1 MAAAARNAQAQL
13 IREQQRQQEQT
24 TRLAQTKQ
32 RIVEVNTRLQAKAA
46 QRSRIRHTALRT
58 HAQLQSD
65 LTIQQ
70 HGWRSMNVT
79 ACGAE
84 IAGWR
89 AHFAQLNRDKHQIAT
104 LAARIAELRQKLA
117 GMPLCESEAT
127 IKSWKAIARSL
138 RPENPAH
145 CAAPVNIP
153 PLRRIRRL
161 NSPITSGA
169 GRAGKEV
176 AALKEEVCWCW
187 DRSMP

>member
-1 MAAAARNAQAQL
+1 MLLQQQAQKAL
-13 IREQQRQQEQT
+13 TDAAPELAKLQLAQPAAQLRPLWDSQQEQT

-65 LTIQQ
+65 LTIRQ

-117 GMPLCESEAT
+117 GMPETPDAD
-127 IKSWKAIARSL
+127 
-138 RPENPAH
+138 
-145 CAAPVNIP
+145 
-153 PLRRIRRL
+153 
-161 NSPITSGA
+161 G
-169 GRAGKEV
+169 G
-176 AALKEEVCWCW
+176 
-187 DRSMP
+187 